1 MTMSIVQN
9 VPKVKFDQNVEV
21 VGGEDE
27 KEEKKEGEDDTKKWD
42 DIDKDLCQELYPFE
56 RSIIKN

>member
-1 MTMSIVQN
+1 MTMSIVPN

-27 KEEKKEGEDDTKKWD
+27 KEEKKEGEDDTKK
-42 DIDKDLCQELYPFE
+42 
-56 RSIIKN
+56 